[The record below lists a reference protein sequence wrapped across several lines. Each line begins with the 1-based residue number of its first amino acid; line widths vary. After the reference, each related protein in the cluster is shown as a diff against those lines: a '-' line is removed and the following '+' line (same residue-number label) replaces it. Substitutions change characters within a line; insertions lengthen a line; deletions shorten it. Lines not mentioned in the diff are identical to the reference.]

1 MIIIGVIAMIVG
13 GNGLIFGLIING
25 IAIITTTKDD
35 YSVQISSN
43 FRESKALTSKDKIYV
58 QKIVDSVNEAIIYQG

>member
-13 GNGLIFGLIING
+13 GNGLIFGLIINW

-58 QKIVDSVNEAIIYQG
+58 QKIVDTVNETIIYQG